1 MEWPHPWYVTLH
13 LDEVDRSNTMDPLE
27 DCCDP
32 EKMHISQRPGRAQE
46 QCNEYSQIVFID
58 CSCFRFAHSLIG
70 PPGGFLLL
78 VYCLSPICRIHLW
91 MVWSVKARYCGKW
104 VH

>member
-13 LDEVDRSNTMDPLE
+13 LDEVDQSNAMDPLE

-32 EKMHISQRPGRAQE
+32 EKMHIFQRPGRPRE

-70 PPGGFLLL
+70 PPGGLLLL
-78 VYCLSPICRIHLW
+78 VSHLFAGSICG
-91 MVWSVKARYCGKW
+91 WSGL
-104 VH
+104 